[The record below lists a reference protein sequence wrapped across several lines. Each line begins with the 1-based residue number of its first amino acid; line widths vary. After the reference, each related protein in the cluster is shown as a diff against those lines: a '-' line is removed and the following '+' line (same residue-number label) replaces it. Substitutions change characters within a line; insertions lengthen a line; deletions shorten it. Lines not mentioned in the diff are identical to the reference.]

1 MVTQNN
7 EGGYPPGAE
16 YDPRAPWNQ
25 EKVKYK
31 VVDIT
36 VCVSLSKVISL
47 FLPENYT
54 EDDIIDQLHNSSVV
68 RKDLESMEKNRWNID
83 DYQIIDE
90 N

>member
-31 VVDIT
+31 DVDIT
-36 VCVSLSKVISL
+36 VCVSLSKTVSMS
-47 FLPENYT
+47 LPEDYT
-54 EDDIIDQLHNSSVV
+54 EDDIIDRLSYCSVK
-68 RKDLESMEKNRWNID
+68 KDLENMEKNKWNID
-83 DYQIIDE
+83 DYQIINE

>member
-1 MVTQNN
+1 MTTQNN

-31 VVDIT
+31 VVDIV
-36 VCVSLSKVISL
+36 VCVSLSKTISMS
-47 FLPENYT
+47 LPEDYT
-54 EDDIIDQLHNSSVV
+54 EDDIIDKLHDSSV
-68 RKDLESMEKNRWNID
+68 RKDIENMEKNKWNID